1 MRGVSCWCGWTPW
14 HFAPVQPLLWT
25 RGNNQSLKSYSSDS
39 PTWGGSTG
47 PAVRSGPF
55 SGGLS
60 SGFSPGSFRE
70 VPPAGSQCRQRPLVG
85 SRVLRGVRYPGAA
98 RTRRFSSMCRA
109 DKQYW
114 ERSLI
119 VMDYLVITSILFSL
133 NEWNTPFL
141 PSLCQSLMQDN

>member
-1 MRGVSCWCGWTPW
+1 MRVNPLTLRSGSAAALNTWEQSEAEV
-14 HFAPVQPLLWT
+14 VQLCRACLC
-25 RGNNQSLKSYSSDS
+25 DS

-85 SRVLRGVRYPGAA
+85 PRVLRGVRYPGAA